1 MKFSNFRN
9 VVKVCE
15 EFLDGEGW
23 CIIILKRKAGKDVLF
38 QFMRE
43 NDQIVK
49 SEKKVFRCKICV
61 YRNSTNDNLRFLL
74 HQLSKEKNS

>member
-23 CIIILKRKAGKDVLF
+23 CIIILKKKAESFCYKIFTKHL
-38 QFMRE
+38 QC
-43 NDQIVK
+43 
-49 SEKKVFRCKICV
+49 SKVCG
-61 YRNSTNDNLRFLL
+61 FL
-74 HQLSKEKNS
+74 